1 MTQRGPKSHV
11 DSCLMQPEFEG
22 TKLCEQE
29 VNDINVNVG
38 NYTNKI
44 HGKIRKDIDTTKGT
58 TKYKK
63 HVYIY
68 VQFCFYL

>member
-1 MTQRGPKSHV
+1 
-11 DSCLMQPEFEG
+11 MQPEFEG

-44 HGKIRKDIDTTKGT
+44 HGKIRKDIDTTQGT
-58 TKYKK
+58 TNKIRIKK
-63 HVYIY
+63 HI
-68 VQFCFYL
+68 